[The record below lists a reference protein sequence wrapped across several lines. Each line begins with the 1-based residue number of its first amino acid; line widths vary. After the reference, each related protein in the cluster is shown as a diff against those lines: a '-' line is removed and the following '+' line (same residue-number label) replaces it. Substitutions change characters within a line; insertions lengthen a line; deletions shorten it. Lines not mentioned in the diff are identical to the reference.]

1 MKSSKT
7 PAESSKA
14 TAPKTSK
21 AKGATEKTTSA
32 KDAKKVNTDKD
43 APVKHKKP

>member
-1 MKSSKT
+1 MKNSKT

-14 TAPKTSK
+14 TAPKNAK
-21 AKGATEKTTSA
+21 AKGADEKVTSA
-32 KDAKKVNTDKD
+32 KDAKKVEVTKN

>member
-1 MKSSKT
+1 MKNTKT

-14 TAPKTSK
+14 TAPKHAK
-21 AKGATEKTTSA
+21 AKGADEKVTSA
-32 KDAKKVNTDKD
+32 KDAKKVEVTKN